1 MDMDWDQLATVA
13 QLVTGIATLGVAVLL
28 VSQLRQQHRD
38 AEREILYTS
47 QGRMQDLWRT
57 IMTSDFGPI
66 WARGSQD
73 FDSLNE
79 EEQQQFRGLGYSM
92 LTLQSVNAQSGHEG
106 LDRGVA
112 SRIEAQTTGSYKQW
126 PGLATYYERYG
137 RSHTYNPELRSLL
150 DAVFSREFGREVD
163 TSWHWGVKETAS

>member
-1 MDMDWDQLATVA
+1 MGWDQLATVA
-13 QLVTGIATLGVAVLL
+13 QLITGAATLAVAVLL

-38 AEREILYTS
+38 SEREILYTS
-47 QGRMQDLWRT
+47 QGRMQDLWKN

-150 DAVFSREFGREVD
+150 DAVFSREFGREID
-163 TSWHWGVKETAS
+163 TTWDWGARESAS

>member
-1 MDMDWDQLATVA
+1 MDWDQLATLA

-38 AEREILYTS
+38 SEREILYTS
-47 QGRMQDLWRT
+47 QGRMQDLWKN

-79 EEQQQFRGLGYSM
+79 EEQEQFRAFGYSFM
-92 LTLQSVNAQSGHEG
+92 TLQSVNAQSGHEG

-112 SRIEAQTTGSYKQW
+112 SRIQAQTDAGWKTW

-137 RSHTYNPELRSLL
+137 RGHTYNPELRSLL
-150 DAVFSREFGREVD
+150 DGVFNDRFGREVD
-163 TSWHWGVKETAS
+163 TTWDWGVKETAS